1 MTRERLES
9 RTSLR
14 KCLLMNQLSQENARR
29 ERVDVLEPCC
39 DVIKGTEKK
48 RVMSMF
54 IM

>member
-1 MTRERLES
+1 
-9 RTSLR
+9 
-14 KCLLMNQLSQENARR
+14 MNQLSQENARR